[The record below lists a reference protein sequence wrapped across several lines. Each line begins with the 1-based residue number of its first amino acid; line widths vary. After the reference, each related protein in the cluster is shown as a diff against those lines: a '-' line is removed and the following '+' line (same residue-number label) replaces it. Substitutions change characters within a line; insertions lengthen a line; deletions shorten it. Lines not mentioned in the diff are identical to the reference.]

1 LDLPYGIWKNVA
13 LFQLDLQQL
22 MRRGVPMT
30 LSFEV
35 YPRPVLTQYLLSSIY
50 SQGLTWRMTFLPEA
64 RVLQHRGVL
73 VKDDDSNIMLLDLT
87 LDYRATYLHE
97 KVECLKAQHANLI
110 EECPAI
116 EQRCIDLEPK

>member
-1 LDLPYGIWKNVA
+1 
-13 LFQLDLQQL
+13 
-22 MRRGVPMT
+22 
-30 LSFEV
+30 
-35 YPRPVLTQYLLSSIY
+35 
-50 SQGLTWRMTFLPEA
+50 MTFLPEA